1 LLYKIFI
8 YVEHEGGS
16 AYSGRVRK
24 VLDLTDD
31 DDVAEYASNTI
42 KKLKRTDSTTFGV
55 ERNIDKRWGKQ
66 PVQARIVLRQ
76 AGTIPKTQV
85 DDDDDI
91 DDKAKKLNID

>member
-1 LLYKIFI
+1 
-8 YVEHEGGS
+8 
-16 AYSGRVRK
+16 
-24 VLDLTDD
+24 
-31 DDVAEYASNTI
+31 VAEYAGNAI
-42 KKLKRTDSTTFGV
+42 KKLKRTDSSLFHKSAHDNELSIV
-55 ERNIDKRWGKQ
+55 KNIDKRWGKQ